1 MKTFKSFITEK
12 KLTLEFHKE
21 LNSKFWNENKE
32 LDKEVK
38 DKLLEIANAWAE
50 YANIEAKDIKDVYL
64 LGGNC
69 NYNYTKYSDL
79 DIHLVIDMDKISCDR
94 DLLFLYYM
102 DKKNIWGENHD
113 ITVKGYPV
121 EIFAQDY
128 KDEPKIGQGVY
139 SLKYEKWIQEP
150 TREDVTRYK
159 ASQIKHKVIFY
170 TALINK
176 ALKGKMSLDE
186 IAKLKEKIRLMR
198 KAGIEKGGEYSFEN
212 LVFKEIRNRNLLTK
226 LNNYKKEKIDK
237 MLSLEGG
244 KTMSKFKQY
253 LEMLNEEKS
262 FKNKT
267 KIPFKEFQKKIK
279 GLETHEQ
286 GKLILVYNKEGKHIG
301 TYDMETNNYM
311 TD

>member
-21 LNSKFWNENKE
+21 LNPKFWNENKE
-32 LDKEVK
+32 LDEEVK
-38 DKLLEIANAWAE
+38 NKLLEIADAWAE
-50 YANIEAKDIKDVYL
+50 YANIPKSGIKDVYL

-79 DIHLVIDMDKISCDR
+79 DLHLVIDMDKISCDR

-102 DKKNIWGENHD
+102 DKKNIWGEAHD
-113 ITVKGYPV
+113 ITIKGYPV

-139 SLKYEKWIQEP
+139 SLKQDKWMQEP
-150 TREDVTRYK
+150 TQEDITRYK
-159 ASQIKHKVIFY
+159 TSQIKHKVIFY

-176 ALKGKMSLDE
+176 ALKGKMSLEE

-212 LVFKEIRNRNLLTK
+212 LVFKEIRNRGLLDK
-226 LNNYKKEKIDK
+226 LNKYRKKIIDTE
-237 MLSLEGG
+237 LSLEG
-244 KTMSKFKQY
+244 
-253 LEMLNEEKS
+253 
-262 FKNKT
+262 
-267 KIPFKEFQKKIK
+267 ID
-279 GLETHEQ
+279 HE
-286 GKLILVYNKEGKHIG
+286 
-301 TYDMETNNYM
+301 
-311 TD
+311 